1 MKVITQKI
9 QSGFALLLF
18 VLVLLGIGG
27 VALTGFS
34 QSALKSVQEKKFEHN
49 KRVLKEA
56 KQALLMFAYNYP
68 VTNDR
73 GPGRLPCPDTDND
86 GIPNAPPTCTSFLG
100 RLPWGQTNLGLYD
113 IRDANGDRLWYAV
126 SDRFA
131 TNVGAVPNIV
141 NSDSFGNITVRDQSE
156 NIIYD
161 GSDTTPKS
169 GVAAVIIA
177 PGSITSR
184 NGVTQDRSV
193 IDDDPFDTNPD
204 DDPGVVNAS
213 NYLDLYLDPVGTPGE
228 DNANFLQ
235 DSPTNGF
242 ILGPVNGNTTN
253 VVNDQI
259 IVITAAEVIEV
270 AEKATLQAYR
280 DAIDDYLNNTV
291 DNYPWLFDY
300 SINDI
305 EKYYGAATLA
315 TIYPTGKLTTTG
327 RIPSIF
333 SQYFTEQD
341 SQSIESEISV
351 NVTKNFDITGS
362 AFSDSITFNFTL
374 SGDVEFA
381 DTGTPS
387 DGIGKLKATV
397 TVPTVDKFYSESSP
411 GSNSWTACPGGA
423 DVLSDCD
430 RDASGVLIWPA
441 VGNLYTTRVIR
452 VRIDLELDDI
462 KLDYDPAPVI
472 SFTAANAVPQ
482 HAVIQAIFTSD
493 KISEIGKF
501 ERRLFSYETGSTE
514 TDIEDSDQD
523 FHIDSDLGS
532 VPTGSLTNI
541 STTNYIIRMR
551 YYPELPGWAHSG
563 EDDWHNSIL
572 MAIAPNFQPGGTPGA
587 PFLTVSDSNTISGNT
602 QSLLVNAGIEF
613 NGTDDGITGYA
624 NSLATYFDSANADLL
639 ADEDYSLHQGNDTI
653 LVIR

>member
-18 VLVLLGIGG
+18 VLVLLAIGG

-34 QSALKSVQEKKFEHN
+34 QSALKSIQEKKFEHN

-68 VTNDR
+68 VTNEN

-86 GIPNAPPTCTSFLG
+86 GVLTFAALETAFGCADSLG
-100 RLPWGQTNLGLYD
+100 RLPWNHANMNLYD
-113 IRDANGDRLWYAV
+113 IRDADGQRLWYAV
-126 SDRFA
+126 SENFSTQDA
-131 TNVGAVPNIV
+131 GSL
-141 NSDSFGNITVRDQSE
+141 NSDSFGTITVRDQS
-156 NIIYD
+156 
-161 GSDTTPKS
+161 GSILYNGSHPGNLAKS

-184 NGVTQDRSV
+184 NGVSQDRSV
-193 IDDDPFDTNPD
+193 VDDDPFDTNPD
-204 DDPGVVNAS
+204 DDPGVVLAS
-213 NYLDLYLDPVGTPGE
+213 NYLDQDFGVE
-228 DNANFLQ
+228 DNANFSQ
-235 DSPTNGF
+235 ESPTIGF

-253 VVNDQI
+253 AVNDQI

-280 DAIDDYLNNTV
+280 DAIDDYLINTGG
-291 DNYPWLFDY
+291 NYPWLFDY
-300 SINDI
+300 SVVDI
-305 EKYYGAATLA
+305 EEYSSAATLA
-315 TIYPTGKLTTTG
+315 TVYPTGTLTTTG

-430 RDASGVLIWPA
+430 RDALGVFTWPV

-462 KLDYDPAPVI
+462 ELDYDSGPGI

-587 PFLTVSDSNTISGNT
+587 PFLTVSDSNTITGNT

-613 NGTDDGITGYA
+613 NGTDDTTGYA

-639 ADEDYSLHQGNDTI
+639 ADEDYSLHQGDDTI